1 MHDVKRC
8 VCRPVGLCWI
18 LSLWFTIVVD
28 ASMVMHRGFGMMVYV
43 CIQYIIHDSMSVCL
57 YETGVP

>member
-8 VCRPVGLCWI
+8 GCRPVGLCWI

-28 ASMVMHRGFGMMVYV
+28 ASMVMHRGFGMVVCVYP
-43 CIQYIIHDSMSVCL
+43 IFIHYSMSVCL